1 MDFIIEL
8 LRSKKGND
16 VIWVVV
22 DRLTKSALFFPTKM
36 MDPVDKLAKLY
47 VKEVIRL
54 HGVLLS
60 IVSDRDPRFTSRLWP
75 SLQQALGTKV
85 NLSTSFHP

>member
-8 LRSKKGND
+8 LRRKKGND

-36 MDPVDKLAKLY
+36 TNLVDKLANY
-47 VKEVIRL
+47 
-54 HGVLLS
+54 
-60 IVSDRDPRFTSRLWP
+60 T
-75 SLQQALGTKV
+75 
-85 NLSTSFHP
+85 